1 MQAET
6 INLLSMSYDDLMQ
19 QGRPTKRPR
28 TDFGARIFEARKRL
42 GLSQQEIA
50 DQLDITQ
57 SAYAAWERSPV
68 ALRPE
73 QLRQLVHI
81 LKISADEL
89 MGLNKNKQSG
99 GPTGRARKLFEQVSK
114 LPRSQ
119 QQHVLTVV
127 EAFVEKKAGNS

>member
-1 MQAET
+1 MP
-6 INLLSMSYDDLMQ
+6 YDALMQ

-28 TDFGARIFEARKRL
+28 TDFGTRIFDARRRL
-42 GLSQQEIA
+42 GLSQQEVA
-50 DQLDITQ
+50 TRLNITQ

-73 QLRQLVHI
+73 QLRQLVEI
-81 LKISADEL
+81 LNISAAEL
-89 MGLNKNKQSG
+89 MGLNKSKQAG

-119 QQHVLTVV
+119 QLHVLTVV
-127 EAFVEKKAGNS
+127 EAFVEKKASGS

>member
-1 MQAET
+1 MP
-6 INLLSMSYDDLMQ
+6 YDDLMQ
-19 QGRPTKRPR
+19 QGRPTNRPR
-28 TDFGARIFEARKRL
+28 TDFGTRIFEARKRL
-42 GLSQQEIA
+42 GLSQQEVA
-50 DQLDITQ
+50 DQLNITQ

-73 QLRQLVHI
+73 QLRQLVEI
-81 LKISADEL
+81 LKMSADEL

-99 GPTGRARKLFEQVSK
+99 GPTGKARKLFEQVSK

-127 EAFVEKKAGNS
+127 EAFVEKKAARS